1 MTFDLTQVLTV
12 FAIVATN
19 VITVITLYIHTD
31 NKMSMA
37 LKGIQ
42 DEMKDFHERLIR
54 IEERRINIL
63 EKYLKCLSA

>member
-63 EKYLKCLSA
+63 EK

>member
-1 MTFDLTQVLTV
+1 MAVDLTQVLTV

-19 VITVITLYIHTD
+19 VVTVITLYIHTD
-31 NKMSMA
+31 NKMSAA

-54 IEERRINIL
+54 IEERRIQIL
-63 EKYLKCLSA
+63 EK